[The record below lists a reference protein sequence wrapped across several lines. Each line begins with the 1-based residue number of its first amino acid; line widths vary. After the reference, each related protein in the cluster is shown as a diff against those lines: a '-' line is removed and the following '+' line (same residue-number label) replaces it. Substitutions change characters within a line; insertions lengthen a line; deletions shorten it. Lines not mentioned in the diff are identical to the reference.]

1 MLEKEIKALINE
13 KVYNAILGEFEWDSS
28 AEQTNHY
35 YISPNNILKK
45 YGITFRVRTIN
56 GINKLQIKKHISHE
70 DSLQISEE
78 TERDIENVPNSFS
91 KEYVKEMTGI
101 EAPVARIGSL
111 TTLRNSFM
119 FTDGVEICLD
129 KSEYLGITD
138 YEIEVE
144 YTSPI
149 PDELLDNLARLGVDF
164 NKKPVG
170 KFSRFIKKLS
180 EINGW

>member
-1 MLEKEIKALINE
+1 MLEKEIKALLNE

-78 TERDIENVPNSFS
+78 T
-91 KEYVKEMTGI
+91 EMTGI

-180 EINGW
+180 EINGL